1 MSQGRS
7 LGRLGAALIGA
18 TLLGAPAPAQTPR
31 PVAPPKSATAPVTKT
46 FLREALASA
55 GVRLETALRSEAPP
69 GAKTA
74 AQWRRE
80 AEVAAR
86 SEGAEP
92 DAELNAFAAA
102 VDSWMKASRA
112 DGSFAARAARWL
124 D

>member
-69 GAKTA
+69 ARKPPRSG
-74 AQWRRE
+74 
-80 AEVAAR
+80 AAR
-86 SEGAEP
+86 RRWPRGARGP
-92 DAELNAFAAA
+92 
-102 VDSWMKASRA
+102 SRMP
-112 DGSFAARAARWL
+112 S
-124 D
+124 